1 VAIVQRDALLE
12 QAIEAC
18 DLPALILEK
27 YPDCI
32 VHRGAYQHANRAM
45 FVAVWRNEKSPSV
58 SCTFKGGRWLWHD
71 FGNHDGGNAFT
82 FLTRVCGLTPAQAAQ
97 ELLERAGIANTAH
110 TGSRVAENERD
121 RQLRASKR
129 EHRNADQDFFD
140 DWVEIRGTGWVEIGT
155 PVGRAAMEFA
165 ATAIVPDLP
174 GELIAH
180 HRLGLDVPLEH
191 PPFGPANLE
200 ALGVW
205 IAECLRP
212 AFDPVPT
219 LATVATAE
227 LWQSASATKD
237 SLWSTLGW
245 NSGTLATRPRGW

>member
-1 VAIVQRDALLE
+1 MQRDTLLE

-27 YPDCI
+27 FPDCI
-32 VHRGAYQHANRAM
+32 VHRGAYQHATKAM

-58 SCTFKGGRWLWHD
+58 SCTFKAGRWLWHD
-71 FGNHDGGNAFT
+71 FGTHEGGNAFQ
-82 FLTRVCGLTPAQAAQ
+82 FLTRVCGLTPGQAAQ
-97 ELLERAGIANTAH
+97 ELLERAGLANTARN
-110 TGSRVAENERD
+110 GSRPAENERD
-121 RQLRASKR
+121 RQLRKFRR
-129 EHRNADQDFFD
+129 EHPNADQDFFN
-140 DWVEIRGTGWVEIGT
+140 DWLEIRATGWREIGS

-165 ATAIVPDLP
+165 ATAPSLPDFP
-174 GELIAH
+174 GELTAH
-180 HRLGLDVPLEH
+180 TRLGLDVPLER

-200 ALGVW
+200 VVSW
-205 IAECLRP
+205 VAECLRV

-227 LWQSASATKD
+227 LWQSGSATKET
-237 SLWSTLGW
+237 LWSTQSW